1 MTKQEVRNNIQY
13 NENLVNQYL
22 NTLSRL
28 KKTVN
33 GLNSQIN
40 QYNSQISQLNSSI
53 KSKKSQID
61 ELNRLK
67 SKYQKLQNDFASRQS
82 KRVNRFNINFSQN
95 LNLKFIR
102 SYISGM
108 KSLLSGNDYKRAYNG
123 LSSAISTISNKI
135 KINSERN

>member
-1 MTKQEVRNNIQY
+1 MTKQEVRNNIKY

-22 NTLSRL
+22 NTISRL
-28 KKTVN
+28 RKKVN
-33 GLNSQIN
+33 DLNSQIN
-40 QYNSQISQLNSSI
+40 QYNSQISQLNSNI
-53 KSKKSQID
+53 KSKESQID

-67 SKYQKLQNDFASRQS
+67 SKYQKLQNDFANRQS
-82 KRVNRFNINFSQN
+82 KRVNTFNVNFSKN

-123 LSSAISTISNKI
+123 LSSAIGEIG
-135 KINSERN
+135 RAHV